1 MDTTGK
7 PISSTELIAN
17 HLLKMLTS
25 KKVLTYT
32 VMNSKLQTKK
42 ADREHQRAEFTS
54 LANGSNGKFSMM
66 KVVRVQ
72 GLVVKAKNLIL
83 TISL

>member
-1 MDTTGK
+1 VDTTGN
-7 PISSTELIAN
+7 PVSSTELIAN